1 MMETVNEISG
11 KLSLLRSLAASHA
24 LDALLLQRVSSVA
37 WATSG
42 AAVFVNTARSEG
54 EASLLITKEKQFLFT
69 NNIEA
74 PRLEKEEGLIAQGW
88 EFSIA
93 PWFETNH
100 VFQELIGKSKLG
112 ADGLF
117 PSVPDLSSE
126 IAHLRANL
134 TQAEGERFRTL
145 GRFCAQS
152 MDSAIQFVHPG
163 QTEFEIAGL
172 LAGESE
178 RRGVQ
183 PTVILI
189 ATDERIFNFRHPLPT
204 AKKLERYAMLILCG
218 RQHGLVCSITR
229 LVHFGHLP
237 EEIQKKAISVARI
250 DAAMINATRPG
261 RSLGE
266 IFQTT
271 MKEYARFGYPDEWRL
286 HHQGGPAGYEPREY
300 IARPGA
306 IEKVSLGQ
314 VYAWNPSI
322 TGTKSED
329 TILVTETGNEILT
342 SISGWPVISVDVGGD
357 SLERPAILI
366 MD

>member
-1 MMETVNEISG
+1 MAEGVNEISG
-11 KLSLLRSLAASHA
+11 KLSLLRSLAASHGV
-24 LDALLLQRVSSVA
+24 DALLLQRVSSVA
-37 WATSG
+37 WATAG
-42 AAVFVNTARSEG
+42 AAVYVNTARSEA
-54 EASLLITKEKQFLFT
+54 EASLLITQEKQFLFT

-74 PRLEKEEGLIAQGW
+74 PRLEEEEGLLAQGW
-88 EFSIA
+88 EFSVA

-100 VFQELIGKSKLG
+100 VFQDLTGRSKLA

-117 PSVPDLSSE
+117 PGVPDLSSE
-126 IAHLRANL
+126 IAHLRVNL
-134 TQAEGERFRTL
+134 TQTEGERFRTL
-145 GRFCAQS
+145 GRLCAQA
-152 MDSAIQFVHPG
+152 MDSAIRLVHPG
-163 QTEFEIAGL
+163 QTEYELAGL

-183 PTVILI
+183 ATVILI

-237 EEIQKKAISVARI
+237 EEIQKKALSVARI
-250 DAAMINATRPG
+250 DAAMIAATRPG

-271 MKEYARFGYPDEWRL
+271 VNEYARSGYPDEWRL

-306 IEKVSLGQ
+306 SEKVSLGQ

-322 TGTKSED
+322 TGIKSED

-342 SISGWPVISVDVGGD
+342 AITGWPLISVDVDGD